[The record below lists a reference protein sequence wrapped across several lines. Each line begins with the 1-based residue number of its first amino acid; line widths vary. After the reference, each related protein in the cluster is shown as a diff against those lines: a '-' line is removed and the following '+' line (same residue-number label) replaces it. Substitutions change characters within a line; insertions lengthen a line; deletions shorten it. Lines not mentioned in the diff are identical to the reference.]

1 MMDELDRVL
10 DRCASISPEVRESGR
25 RDLETLFKAG
35 SAVAGVELAYIVLS
49 AKFPCSLGK
58 AEAVRLPGWRHPLA

>member
-1 MMDELDRVL
+1 MMDELDRL